1 MSRAATN
8 LAEKQRTRRAGEVWA
23 GGAANASGEEAPTK
37 ADAPDSPAVVALL
50 AEVRALRK
58 QLGALAAERPGTSVR
73 DRERLGLGRD
83 AILSL
88 GRAAELLPLADG
100 EARAWLREQGLVATI
115 EACGRTKELVHWG
128 AVLERLG
135 PAPTPKTRARRREE
149 PRGRSGLRRVDL
161 G

>member
-1 MSRAATN
+1 MSRTATN
-8 LAEKQRTRRAGEVWA
+8 LAETQRTPRVGEVWT
-23 GGAANASGEEAPTK
+23 GVAANASGEEAP
-37 ADAPDSPAVVALL
+37 DAGTSDSPAVVALL
-50 AEVRALRK
+50 AEVRALRE

-83 AILSL
+83 AILSV

-128 AVLERLG
+128 AVLEKLA
-135 PAPTPKTRARRREE
+135 PASPPKARVRRRGE

>member
-1 MSRAATN
+1 MTRAATN
-8 LAEKQRTRRAGEVWA
+8 LAEEQRTPRVGEVWSA
-23 GGAANASGEEAPTK
+23 AANAPDGAPV
-37 ADAPDSPAVVALL
+37 DAENHDSPAVVALL
-50 AEVRALRK
+50 AEVRALRQ

-115 EACGRTKELVHWG
+115 EACGRSRELVHWG

-135 PAPTPKTRARRREE
+135 PAPTPKARTRRRGE

>member
-8 LAEKQRTRRAGEVWA
+8 LAETQRTPRVGEAWSP
-23 GGAANASGEEAPTK
+23 AANAPGEGAPGDTMN
-37 ADAPDSPAVVALL
+37 PDSPAVIALL
-50 AEVRALRK
+50 AEVRALRE

-83 AILSL
+83 AVLSL

-100 EARAWLREQGLVATI
+100 EARAWLREQGLVASI
-115 EACGRTKELVHWG
+115 EVCGRTKELVHWG

-135 PAPTPKTRARRREE
+135 PPPTPKARTRRRGEQ
-149 PRGRSGLRRVDL
+149 RGRSGLRRVDL

>member
-8 LAEKQRTRRAGEVWA
+8 LAEKQRAARVGEVWT
-23 GGAANASGEEAPTK
+23 GEPANAPGEETPTRAAP
-37 ADAPDSPAVVALL
+37 AESPAVVALL
-50 AEVRALRK
+50 AEVRALRE

-88 GRAAELLPLADG
+88 GRAAELLPLADR

-128 AVLERLG
+128 AVLEKLA
-135 PAPTPKTRARRREE
+135 PASPPNARARRRGE
-149 PRGRSGLRRVDL
+149 PGGRSGLRRVDL

>member
-8 LAEKQRTRRAGEVWA
+8 LAETQRTPRVGEAWSA
-23 GGAANASGEEAPTK
+23 AANAPGEAAL
-37 ADAPDSPAVVALL
+37 ADVGNPDSPAVVALL
-50 AEVRALRK
+50 AEVRALRE

-128 AVLERLG
+128 AVLEKLA
-135 PAPTPKTRARRREE
+135 PARPPKARARRRGE